1 MTTFLASEH
10 LKLCTVSDLV
20 CMLFVQISA
29 FHNAKI
35 SILFGFVKNIG
46 ISSFDKSMG
55 GLSYL
60 WDLKSVNRLKVHTVP
75 QYPTSVLY

>member
-20 CMLFVQISA
+20 CMLFVQMSA
-29 FHNAKI
+29 FHKI

-46 ISSFDKSMG
+46 ISPFDKSMG
-55 GLSYL
+55 FEICE
-60 WDLKSVNRLKVHTVP
+60 
-75 QYPTSVLY
+75 